1 MFDHEK
7 LDVYQLSLHFL
18 TWVTPL
24 LQEIRMELDVER
36 PPIISIELRC
46 PLYSIRPKATGNDE
60 G

>member
-24 LQEIRMELDVER
+24 LQEVTQTHGAKVER
-36 PPIISIELRC
+36 LPIILIGLHC
-46 PLYSIRPKATGNDE
+46 LLC
-60 G
+60 